1 MEESVSADISKGSS
15 AITSG
20 ELIQADLEEGEDHI
34 EGVMDD
40 ADIRVARIPFDD
52 DGKCGDLVIVFSGEE
67 KNFRVEGE
75 SAYSGFTEEMEG
87 RGAAEQLESTLG
99 VGEFEVS
106 ENENLE

>member
-1 MEESVSADISKGSS
+1 
-15 AITSG
+15 
-20 ELIQADLEEGEDHI
+20 
-34 EGVMDD
+34 MDD

-52 DGKCGDLVIVFSGEE
+52 DGERGDLVIVFSGEE
-67 KNFRVEGE
+67 ENFRVEGE